1 MTRFLRLTNML
12 LNVNQ
17 IRLIEIRP
25 DKYKI
30 KMIPHH
36 INGSIIL
43 GSGGFNS
50 VNDVIDVC
58 KKEDIADYKIV
69 SDWLLSE
76 KHNNVWH

>member
-1 MTRFLRLTNML
+1 MSRFLKLTNFL
-12 LNVNQ
+12 VNVNQ
-17 IRLIEIRP
+17 IRLIEITP

-30 KMIPHH
+30 SLI
-36 INGSIIL
+36 GSEL
-43 GSGGFNS
+43 KGFFMFGSGGFNS

>member
-1 MTRFLRLTNML
+1 MARFLKLTNFL
-12 LNVNQ
+12 VNVNQ

-36 INGSIIL
+36 INGFTFF

-58 KKEDIADYKIV
+58 KKEHIADYTIV
-69 SDWLLSE
+69 SDWLISE